1 VAPALPL
8 RLFDPAHP
16 LRQALAAVQKHSL
29 ELRAMLNDFA
39 SGRLTPSQA
48 ERQLQVLTGGPG
60 VVEIPKQMQAVLANF
75 KPGK

>member
-1 VAPALPL
+1 
-8 RLFDPAHP
+8 
-16 LRQALAAVQKHSL
+16 
-29 ELRAMLNDFA
+29 MLNDFA